1 MLSVLFL
8 SAYFSSLITF
18 SFVSHPV
25 TYCVLLMIGVLG
37 ASGYVYLLF
46 GFSWYLVLF
55 CLVYIGGVY
64 VLFIF
69 VSVHVPNPSPALGG
83 GVGVYFFSFLFL
95 GFLFS
100 FVGLGVPCFVER
112 SYYLC
117 SFFEGFS
124 YCLFCLVLMVGFVR
138 VRVVVGEKDSFFR

>member
-1 MLSVLFL
+1 MGYILLGL
-8 SAYFSSLITF
+8 YFSSLMAF

-25 TYCVLLMIGVLG
+25 SYCVLLILSALSVT
-37 ASGYVYLLF
+37 GYVYLLI

-69 VSVHVPNPSPALGG
+69 VSVHSPNPSPSLGG
-83 GVGVYFFSFLFL
+83 RALMFFFSFVVFSCLFGARQASL
-95 GFLFS
+95 PS
-100 FVGLGVPCFVER
+100 VGES

-117 SFFEGFS
+117 RYFEGLS
-124 YCLFCLVLMVGFVR
+124 YCLFCLVLMVGFVAIR
-138 VRVVVGEKDSFFR
+138 IVVGEKDSFFR